1 MGSSKAPP
9 APDYVGAAQA
19 QGAANVD
26 AARATGKMNNPNVIN
41 PYGTQTVSWNGD
53 IPTITQTLS
62 PDQAAMLQ
70 KETAGKLVLGDAGIA
85 AANQYKNITKNPLDF
100 SGYPELKD
108 SEQYRPEVI
117 DAMMSRVR
125 EDLDNQKATTQAN
138 LIAAGIR
145 PGTEAYQREMD
156 QYDRQYND
164 AMNNAILA
172 AGQESSRDLGTDMQ
186 VRQQMIAEA
195 LTQRQTPLNE
205 INALLTGSQVSNP
218 FAGGLGFQGG
228 ASVNAAPIAQAITNQ
243 GLAQQNIYNQN
254 QATQNAN
261 LQAGAGLIGSL
272 GSAYLSR

>member
-53 IPTITQTLS
+53 IPTIKQTLS
-62 PDQAAMLQ
+62 PDQASLLA
-70 KETAGKLVLGDAGIA
+70 KETAGKLALGDAGINA
-85 AANQYKNITKNPLDF
+85 AYQYKHLTKNPLDF
-100 SGYPELKD
+100 SGYPELKN

-125 EDLDNQKATTQAN
+125 EDLDNQKSTTQAN

-205 INALLTGSQVSNP
+205 INALLTGAQVSNP

-228 ASVNAAPIAQAITNQ
+228 ASVSAAPIAQAITNQ